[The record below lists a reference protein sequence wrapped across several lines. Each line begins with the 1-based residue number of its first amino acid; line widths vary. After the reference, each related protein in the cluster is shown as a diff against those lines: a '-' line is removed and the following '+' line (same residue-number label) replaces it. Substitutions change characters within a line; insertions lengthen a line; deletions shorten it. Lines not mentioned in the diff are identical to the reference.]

1 METLK
6 LRIEKEGRAGKTVTV
21 IAGFTREKRLMVEQT
36 GMLKR
41 RFGCGGT
48 FKGGEIVLQ
57 GDLRVRLRP
66 LLKQLGYGIK
76 G

>member
-36 GMLKR
+36 SKLKR

-48 FKGGEIVLQ
+48 FAGGEIVLQ
-57 GDLRVRLRP
+57 GDLRARLRP
-66 LLKQLGYGIK
+66 VLKQLGYGVK

>member
-66 LLKQLGYGIK
+66 LLKQLGYGVK

>member
-1 METLK
+1 MEMLK

-48 FKGGEIVLQ
+48 FTGGEIVLQ

-66 LLKQLGYGIK
+66 LLKQLGYGVK

>member
-21 IAGFTREKRLMVEQT
+21 IAGFTREKRLMAEAT
-36 GMLKR
+36 SMLKR

-48 FKGGEIVLQ
+48 FNGGEIVLQ
-57 GDLRVRLRP
+57 GDLRVRVRP
-66 LLKQLGYGIK
+66 LLKQLGYGVK

>member
-21 IAGFTREKRLMVEQT
+21 IAGFTREKRLMEDQT

-41 RFGCGGT
+41 RLGCGGT
-48 FKGGEIVLQ
+48 FAGGEILLQ
-57 GDLRVRLRP
+57 GDLRVRVRP
-66 LLKQLGYGIK
+66 LLKQLGYGVK